1 MPNWCYTTYTVVGEE
16 KEVEALFGL
25 MEKLEN
31 MKKSLVDNGFGS
43 NWLGNL
49 VHSLGGDWQ
58 KVYCRGTWSN
68 LDISGDT
75 LYFDTESAWADP
87 YEVVDFLKEKFPS
100 LEFYYSAEEPGMR
113 YYVTNDST
121 GSYYPERFYFATP
134 LHDDERYYSK
144 DEAKKFIED
153 VGNYIGKDLYG
164 SKTIG
169 EIYEAVEE
177 YNSNK
182 EWEACIEVKIIQVVQ

>member
-1 MPNWCYTTYTVVGEE
+1 MPNWCYTTYTVVGEK
-16 KEVEALFGL
+16 KEIEALFGV
-25 MEKLEN
+25 MEKLEQ
-31 MKKSLVDNGFGS
+31 MKEPLVPNAFGP
-43 NWLGNL
+43 NWLGCL
-49 VHSLGGDWQ
+49 VNSLGGDWE
-58 KVYCRGTWSN
+58 KVRCRGAWMN
-68 LDISGDT
+68 LNKIGDT
-75 LYFDTESAWADP
+75 MCFDTESAWTEP

-121 GSYYPERFYFATP
+121 GAHFLERYYFATH

-144 DEAKKFIED
+144 DEAEEFVKD
-153 VGNYIGKDLYG
+153 VGDYIGKDLRG
-164 SKTIG
+164 MTPD

-182 EWEACIEVKIIQVVQ
+182 EWEGYIEVKIFRLVC